1 MKMSISASDI
11 SSFFAKSMS
20 NLDRNIKM
28 KDFVSRS
35 RKRFPFRLKIMYFPH
50 GNIFEND
57 AMELFKASGVNMNG
71 YRREKID
78 GAPFNKKELK
88 YAKYIGRPETAFEA
102 SDGVELTSYLGLP
115 LTLKSRPDGITNT
128 HVIELK
134 CPIGSLYTNEGKPTI
149 PRQYKMQM
157 IVEMLCHNR
166 QKAYFLQYYQ
176 PLGWYSFVKNMV
188 NQYNE
193 DKIDINTTVY
203 KPWRS
208 PDEHVTNIINAVN
221 KKVDP
226 NKFYNYCIKT
236 VGRFEIKGDKAE
248 IDLRYSDIV
257 LNLLRLTTPERLRE
271 FFNEYDTEVIM
282 QTLSFGK
289 DYKCGVVKGYSNNN
303 IIVEWEGQI
312 NRDGVL
318 LDNHI
323 ETMTIERFKAGYVYM
338 IKDIMQTINSKS
350 VAWESWA
357 RDISSSNPSLS
368 ELPPVDNGKYV
379 LCEMEYPNNIRPYLE
394 QFLQALKN
402 KDIPSGSRRMK
413 YFDDLASFL
422 DSIPFKV
429 IKEGEKQ
436 VVGQKKIESL
446 SLEEREEKLENLRKR
461 VGEKL
466 EELKK
471 ANKIA
476 FEYKDC
482 FMDYKE
488 NRERKEELDKREEE
502 IKRKEQILER
512 NKKRMQ
518 DEWDTVT
525 KLRREY
531 EKKIDEKPRKKPR
544 LEERKEKPKNDQEF
558 IRDFFGL
565 NEFNSLKL

>member
-1 MKMSISASDI
+1 MSISASEL
-11 SSFFAKSMS
+11 SSFFTKTMT

-28 KDFVSRS
+28 KDTVSRS
-35 RKRFPFRLKIMYFPH
+35 RKRFSFRLKIMYFPH

-57 AMELFKASGVNMNG
+57 AMELFKASGVHMGG

-78 GAPFNKKELK
+78 GAPFNKKELQ
-88 YAKYIGRPETAFEA
+88 YAKYVGRTETAFEA
-102 SDGVELTSYLGLP
+102 SDGVELTSYTGFP
-115 LTLKSRPDGITNT
+115 LKLKSRPDGITDT

-134 CPIGSLYTNEGKPTI
+134 CPIGSLYTNEGKPNI

-188 NQYNE
+188 HQYNV

-226 NKFYNYCIKT
+226 QLFALYCRKT
-236 VGRFEIKGDKAE
+236 VGSIETRGDKAE
-248 IDLRYSDIV
+248 IDLRYSEVV
-257 LNLLRLTTPERLRE
+257 LNLLRITTPERLRE

-289 DYKCGVVKGYSNNN
+289 DFKCGVVKGYSNNN
-303 IIVEWEGQI
+303 IIVEWEGGI

-338 IKDIMQTINSKS
+338 IKSIMQTINSKS
-350 VAWESWA
+350 AAWESWA

-379 LCEMEYPNNIRPYLE
+379 LCEMEYPDKIRPYLE

-402 KDIPSGSRRMK
+402 KDIPIGSRQMRE
-413 YFDDLASFL
+413 FNQLASFL
-422 DSIPFKV
+422 DDIPFKI

-436 VVGQKKIESL
+436 VIGQKKTERKCL
-446 SLEEREEKLENLRKR
+446 SQTELEERKKDLERLRKE

-471 ANKIA
+471 VNKIA
-476 FEYKDC
+476 FEYRDS
-482 FMDYKE
+482 FMTG
-488 NRERKEELDKREEE
+488 EELDKREEE
-502 IKRKEQILER
+502 IEKKEEILER
-512 NKKRMQ
+512 NRKRIK
-518 DEWDTVT
+518 DEWDKVRE
-525 KLRREY
+525 LRRLY
-531 EKKIDEKPRKKPR
+531 ERDEKPRKKPK
-544 LEERKEKPKNDQEF
+544 LEERKEKPKDYDEF
-558 IRDFFGL
+558 IRDFFGS
-565 NEFNSLKL
+565 NKFNSLKL

>member
-1 MKMSISASDI
+1 M
-11 SSFFAKSMS
+11 
-20 NLDRNIKM
+20 
-28 KDFVSRS
+28 
-35 RKRFPFRLKIMYFPH
+35 
-50 GNIFEND
+50 
-57 AMELFKASGVNMNG
+57 
-71 YRREKID
+71 
-78 GAPFNKKELK
+78 
-88 YAKYIGRPETAFEA
+88 
-102 SDGVELTSYLGLP
+102 
-115 LTLKSRPDGITNT
+115 
-128 HVIELK
+128 
-134 CPIGSLYTNEGKPTI
+134 
-149 PRQYKMQM
+149 
-157 IVEMLCHNR
+157 
-166 QKAYFLQYYQ
+166 
-176 PLGWYSFVKNMV
+176 GWYSFVKNMV

-323 ETMTIERFKAGYVYM
+323 ETMTIERFKTGYVYM

-368 ELPPVDNGKYV
+368 KLPPVDNGKYI
-379 LCEMEYPNNIRPYLE
+379 LCEMEYPDKIRPYLE

-436 VVGQKKIESL
+436 VVGQKK
-446 SLEEREEKLENLRKR
+446 
-461 VGEKL
+461 
-466 EELKK
+466 
-471 ANKIA
+471 
-476 FEYKDC
+476 D
-482 FMDYKE
+482 
-488 NRERKEELDKREEE
+488 
-502 IKRKEQILER
+502 
-512 NKKRMQ
+512 
-518 DEWDTVT
+518 
-525 KLRREY
+525 
-531 EKKIDEKPRKKPR
+531 
-544 LEERKEKPKNDQEF
+544 
-558 IRDFFGL
+558 
-565 NEFNSLKL
+565 